1 MSLIRKLA
9 GETIIYGMS
18 SIFPRILHFVV
29 FTVYLTYKFPDQE
42 NFGVYKEL
50 YAYAT
55 ILIVILTF
63 RMETAF
69 FRFGSRE
76 DGIQKSFSTAMLPL
90 LVSTVI
96 LVGILFIYSDSFAG
110 LIEYKEH
117 PYYVKWFA
125 LILGFDALAAL
136 PFAKFRLENR
146 PWRFMVYK
154 LFNVIVT
161 VFLVF
166 LFLEILPRMGINRVP
181 LVDDIL
187 KPRISLDYVFIA
199 NLIASFLVFVLVL
212 PELLKQKLEFDFK
225 LWKKMLV
232 YSIPLILVGIAG
244 NINTAF
250 AAPLQRMFLDGNFS
264 ENLTEAGKY
273 AGPASLAIF
282 LNLFTYA
289 FNYAAEPFF
298 FKNYKAS
305 SDTDLFGRIA
315 LVYTIA
321 GNVVLLMILLYL
333 DLALQ
338 LLGKDYRGY
347 TNIIP
352 ILLFA
357 NLFLGLYYNFSIWYK
372 LRDKTYIGA
381 IISITSAII
390 TLIISITLLPKIG
403 YIASAWAGFVCFLFM
418 AIAGYVTGRIYFPIA
433 YPIRKMIL
441 YISMALGVFLVS
453 ENLGALGIPGGMKYV
468 CNTILLL
475 AYLGMAFFLDKSTI
489 MEIAK
494 KSDQN

>member
-9 GETIIYGMS
+9 GETVIYGMS
-18 SIFPRILHFVV
+18 SIFPRILHYVV

-42 NFGVYKEL
+42 NFGMYKEL

-55 ILIVILTF
+55 ILIVILTL

-90 LVSTVI
+90 LVTTTI
-96 LVGILFIYSDSFAG
+96 IVGILFFYSDSFAA
-110 LIEYKEH
+110 LIEYKEQ

-146 PWRFMVYK
+146 PWLFMVLK
-154 LFNVIVT
+154 LFNVIMT
-161 VFLVF
+161 VVLVF
-166 LFLEILPRMGINRVP
+166 LFLEILPRMGIEKVP
-181 LVDDIL
+181 VVDDIFH
-187 KPRISLDYVFIA
+187 PRIPLDYVFIA
-199 NLIASFLVFVLVL
+199 NLIASFLVFLLVI
-212 PELLKQKLEFDFK
+212 PELLKQKLEFDLQ
-225 LWKKMLV
+225 LWKKMLL
-232 YSIPLILVGIAG
+232 YSVPLIVVGIAG

-273 AGPASLAIF
+273 AAPASLAIF

-321 GNVVLLMILLYL
+321 GSIVLLVILLYL

-338 LLGKDYRGY
+338 LIGKDYRAY
-347 TNIIP
+347 TDIVP

-372 LRDKTYIGA
+372 LKDKTYIGA
-381 IISITSAII
+381 IISIISAII
-390 TLIISITLLPKIG
+390 TLVISIIFLPKIG
-403 YIASAWAGFVCFLFM
+403 YVASAWAGFACFLFM
-418 AIAGYVTGRIYFPIA
+418 AIAGYITGRVYFPIA
-433 YPIRKMIL
+433 YPIGRMLLYMGLAVLVIFVSKYMVSLGVSDAAKYLSNTTLLIL
-441 YISMALGVFLVS
+441 YLVIAYTLEKETFL
-453 ENLGALGIPGGMKYV
+453 
-468 CNTILLL
+468 
-475 AYLGMAFFLDKSTI
+475 
-489 MEIAK
+489 EIAK
-494 KSDQN
+494 KKEVY